1 MNKFISLNSV
11 ILFLFPCIVL
21 FICLNNHSEFK
32 NENFFP
38 FFDGTVSV
46 SLIGRQDYNIIFF
59 KTSFL
64 IYSFLS
70 LFFYY
75 SLSNFMKR
83 RGYKNNLLL
92 IGSLMNIALVFYL
105 YFLGNN
111 VFYFSDLLRRLS
123 IILYLLTVLIAH
135 FSSFLFLKRNINKI
149 QKSIVMNINF
159 NLCLLILIIMFIL
172 IIVGSPWVN
181 PLFDYPYNLKNII
194 EWNYFFVSLLFY
206 IPLSIIIFK
215 Y

>member
-11 ILFLFPCIVL
+11 ILFLLPCIVL

-32 NENFFP
+32 NEIFFP
-38 FFDGTVSV
+38 FFDGKVSV

-59 KTSFL
+59 KISFL

-70 LFFYY
+70 FFFYY
-75 SLSNFMKR
+75 NFSNFLKR
-83 RGYKNNLLL
+83 RKYQNNFFLVG
-92 IGSLMNIALVFYL
+92 ILMNIALICYI

-111 VFYFSDLLRRLS
+111 VFYYSDVIRRLS
-123 IILYLLTVLIAH
+123 IILYLLTVLVAH
-135 FSSFLFLKRNINKI
+135 FLTFLFLKRNFNKFK
-149 QKSIVMNINF
+149 KSIVMNISF
-159 NLCLLILIIMFIL
+159 NICLLILIIMFIL
-172 IIVGSPWVN
+172 IIVGSPWIN

-206 IPLSIIIFK
+206 IPFSIIIFK

>member
-1 MNKFISLNSV
+1 
-11 ILFLFPCIVL
+11 
-21 FICLNNHSEFK
+21 
-32 NENFFP
+32 
-38 FFDGTVSV
+38 
-46 SLIGRQDYNIIFF
+46 
-59 KTSFL
+59 
-64 IYSFLS
+64 
-70 LFFYY
+70 
-75 SLSNFMKR
+75 MKR

>member
-1 MNKFISLNSV
+1 MNKFISINSV

-21 FICLNNHSEFK
+21 FICLDNHSEFK

-38 FFDGTVSV
+38 FFDGKVSV

-59 KTSFL
+59 KISFL
-64 IYSFLS
+64 IYSFFS

-75 SLSNFMKR
+75 IFSNFLKKQK
-83 RGYKNNLLL
+83 YKNNLL
-92 IGSLMNIALVFYL
+92 IVGILMNVALIFYL
-105 YFLGNN
+105 YFLGNSI
-111 VFYFSDLLRRLS
+111 FYYSDLIRRLS
-123 IILYLLTVLIAH
+123 IISYLIAVLIAH
-135 FSSFLFLKRNINKI
+135 FLTFLFLKKNFNKFK
-149 QKSIVMNINF
+149 KSIVMNISF
-159 NLCLLILIIMFIL
+159 NVCLLILISMFIF

-181 PLFDYPYNLKNII
+181 PLFEYPYNLKNII
-194 EWNYFFVSLLFY
+194 EWNYFFLSLLFY

>member
-11 ILFLFPCIVL
+11 VLFLLPCIVL

-32 NENFFP
+32 SENFFP
-38 FFDGTVSV
+38 FFDGKVSV
-46 SLIGRQDYNIIFF
+46 SLIGRQDYNIVFF
-59 KTSFL
+59 KISFL

-75 SLSNFMKR
+75 NFSNFLKR
-83 RGYKNNLLL
+83 KKYQNSFTLVG
-92 IGSLMNIALVFYL
+92 ILMNIALICYL

-111 VFYFSDLLRRLS
+111 DFYYSDLIRRLS
-123 IILYLLTVLIAH
+123 IILYLLSVLIAH
-135 FSSFLFLKRNINKI
+135 FLTFLFLKRNLNKF
-149 QKSIVMNINF
+149 QKSLVINISF
-159 NLCLLILIIMFIL
+159 NLCLLILIIMFVL
-172 IIVGSPWVN
+172 IIAGLPWVN

-194 EWNYFFVSLLFY
+194 EWNFFFVSLLFY
-206 IPLSIIIFK
+206 IPLSIIILK